1 MPTSESRV
9 PRAGGQALI
18 VLLTAVA
25 FFMVVL
31 DALVVVTALP
41 SIHRSLGG
49 SLATLQW
56 TVNAY
61 NLAFGAGIITAAALG
76 ERLGRRRVYV
86 AGLALFTLASAACAV
101 APDIG
106 LLIAARAVQGV
117 GAAIVTPLSLT
128 ILTAAFPAERR
139 GAIIG
144 IWGGLSGLGVAAGPL
159 IGGAVT
165 QGLSWHWVFWVNV
178 PVGAAAVI
186 GARLRL
192 PESRGPRV
200 RLDVAGLVL
209 ISAGAVAL
217 IWALVEGSQRGWTSV
232 QVLGAL
238 ALGAVAIAGFLRQEA
253 RTAAPMIPLRLFRVT
268 SFSAPVGA
276 TFLNSASTFS
286 AAFLTSELF
295 QFAFRDSPLATG
307 MRFLPWTGMPLL
319 VAPVAGAI
327 SDRVGARALL
337 VPGLLLQGAGFAWI
351 VALAGSHAGYPAYLA
366 PFIVAGVGVSMAI
379 PTAAAAALNAV
390 PPASLGQA
398 SAILNSLRQFGA
410 VVGVAVA
417 TAVFNARGSLAGP
430 AAVTAGYRPALAAAA
445 GFSVLGAVVALVAR
459 RPRQAAAAAPGAHG
473 AEPVPAQAGQ
483 PRPS

>member
-1 MPTSESRV
+1 
-9 PRAGGQALI
+9 
-18 VLLTAVA
+18 
-25 FFMVVL
+25 
-31 DALVVVTALP
+31 
-41 SIHRSLGG
+41 
-49 SLATLQW
+49 
-56 TVNAY
+56 
-61 NLAFGAGIITAAALG
+61 
-76 ERLGRRRVYV
+76 
-86 AGLALFTLASAACAV
+86 
-101 APDIG
+101 
-106 LLIAARAVQGV
+106 
-117 GAAIVTPLSLT
+117 
-128 ILTAAFPAERR
+128 
-139 GAIIG
+139 
-144 IWGGLSGLGVAAGPL
+144 
-159 IGGAVT
+159 
-165 QGLSWHWVFWVNV
+165 
-178 PVGAAAVI
+178 
-186 GARLRL
+186 
-192 PESRGPRV
+192 
-200 RLDVAGLVL
+200 
-209 ISAGAVAL
+209 
-217 IWALVEGSQRGWTSV
+217 
-232 QVLGAL
+232 
-238 ALGAVAIAGFLRQEA
+238 
-253 RTAAPMIPLRLFRVT
+253 MIPLRLFRVT